1 MRELE
6 LDRGAGTDGRV
17 VCSRLLFG
25 GKMAFALVRNWARR
39 GVAIYIAA
47 SLGIGLAEICRD
59 WPQRSRRRVVF
70 GVCRCSRAVRT
81 YDVYSALYRDTLKVT
96 PASGGAMR
104 SAAVALLCWYC

>member
-1 MRELE
+1 
-6 LDRGAGTDGRV
+6 
-17 VCSRLLFG
+17 
-25 GKMAFALVRNWARR
+25 MAFALVRNWARR

-70 GVCRCSRAVRT
+70 GVCRCSRAVRA
-81 YDVYSALYRDTLKVT
+81 YDVHSALYRDTLKVT

-104 SAAVALLCWYC
+104 IARCGRGIAGTAKRFSVVPGCCCLAQWHCLLVEQEQE